1 MKDLLKLVRECK
13 EELDAIGI
21 EYRTVRNWTVNTRS
35 KRRWGQCKVVSS
47 DVFDINIS
55 VRLLADQVSDTAAKD
70 TIIHELLHTVE
81 GCLKHTGK
89 WKALAEKVNRAYP
102 QYHIK
107 RATTEEEKGF
117 EKTARTVSYT
127 HLDVYKRQVHDRSR
141 QECDFPNGRRDQK
154 HGDGYTS
161 ISAGS
166 SHVDEKRLSA
176 GNKGT

>member
-13 EELDAIGI
+13 EELDALGI

-35 KRRWGQCKVVSS
+35 QRRWGQCKVVSS

-55 VRLLADQVSDTAAKD
+55 AQLLADQVSDTAAKD

-117 EKTARTVSYT
+117 EKTARTY
-127 HLDVYKRQVHDRSR
+127 HKNYKIT
-141 QECDFPNGRRDQK
+141 CTK
-154 HGDGYTS
+154 C
-161 ISAGS
+161 GS
-166 SHVDEKRLSA
+166 SVYRQKASKVVLHPEQFKCRICGGKFVVEKQ
-176 GNKGT
+176 

>member
-1 MKDLLKLVRECK
+1 MKDLWKLVRECK
-13 EELDAIGI
+13 EELDALGI

-35 KRRWGQCKVVSS
+35 QRRWGQCKVVSS

-117 EKTARTVSYT
+117 EKTARTYHSKLVSELIRHSSVSFTDDIYI
-127 HLDVYKRQVHDRSR
+127 HLKEKYKEQTVAN
-141 QECDFPNGRRDQK
+141 F
-154 HGDGYTS
+154 S
-161 ISAGS
+161 I
-166 SHVDEKRLSA
+166 
-176 GNKGT
+176 